1 MWPYLKLCYCRYYLS
16 YMDKWDGVSRWSSVN
31 SVLMK
36 QEAGHRGKGRNRN
49 PWKQRWRCTLHCH
62 QTGNLKLKGSGKD
75 GPCRWP
81 DLNSHPAGICTSA
94 HLFSIPS
101 ADLCYHG
108 VGKVTRTPKRMVTPM
123 ADMQGVV
130 IAISSPRLIQPLPW
144 VMRISFT
151 NLSSPVFPSLMGV
164 LWQSVERS
172 LNGSLG
178 NRDGLWLHEKVLG
191 SSHPS
196 CDHSTSHLF
205 RIWCVVSLC

>member
-75 GPCRWP
+75 GSCRWP

-108 VGKVTRTPKRMVTPM
+108 VGKVTQTPKRMVTPM

-130 IAISSPRLIQPLPW
+130 IAISSPRLIQPLSTMSHANLLHKPE
-144 VMRISFT
+144 
-151 NLSSPVFPSLMGV
+151 LSSFPVSDGCAVAVRREVPEWQLGQPWWSVATWEGSGEFPPV
-164 LWQSVERS
+164 LW
-172 LNGSLG
+172 
-178 NRDGLWLHEKVLG
+178 
-191 SSHPS
+191 P
-196 CDHSTSHLF
+196 
-205 RIWCVVSLC
+205 